1 MLSALAL
8 IPDASPVLDPEFTH
22 KPLRVLICEDEP
34 LTLTVM
40 RKRVQQGGY
49 EVKTATN
56 GRDGLELFDTFRP
69 DLVISDWMM
78 PEMDGVEFC
87 SRLRELPEGKNVYFI
102 LLTSRYTD
110 DDKVSA
116 LDTGA
121 DEYLVKPINGPELMA
136 RLRAAE
142 RLLSLQNALAY
153 KNSALCRANKR
164 INDELQ
170 ATSLIQRSLLPQTL
184 PEVKGYGFSAHYQP
198 STECSGDFYDVIPL
212 ADGRV
217 GLAIGDVSGHGAPA
231 MVAMALCHVLL
242 HMEAPRTADPAELLF
257 HINNKMF
264 EFLPTGQYATLF
276 YAVLEPESGRLVYSS
291 AGHNPPL
298 LIDLDRREASYLPG
312 CEGFPI
318 KLVGPNMQYD
328 NNEII
333 LTPGQRLLLYTDGLI
348 EAFNPENEQYG
359 MERLSE
365 ALTPLPIDAAC
376 ETVLQTVLESMDAF
390 RRGRLM
396 DDDLSM
402 LVAHRL
408 I

>member
-1 MLSALAL
+1 MLPALDEQTHNQM
-8 IPDASPVLDPEFTH
+8 IPDAEQEA
-22 KPLRVLICEDEP
+22 KRLRVLICEDEP

-40 RKRVQQGGY
+40 RKRVQSGGY

-56 GRDGLELFDTFRP
+56 GREGLKLVESFRP

-78 PEMDGVEFC
+78 PEMDGVAFC
-87 SRLRELPEGKNVYFI
+87 SRLRELPDGSNIYFI

-142 RLLSLQNALAY
+142 RLLNLQSALHHKNEALAE
-153 KNSALCRANKR
+153 ANRR

-170 ATSLIQRSLLPQTL
+170 ATSAIQRSLLPQVL
-184 PEVKGYGFSAHYQP
+184 PTVAGYGFSAHYQP

-212 ADGRV
+212 PDGKF

-242 HMEAPRTADPAELLF
+242 HMEAPATVDPAELLF
-257 HINNKMF
+257 RVNNKMF

-276 YAVLEPESGRLVYSS
+276 YAVLQPLTGRLVYSS
-291 AGHNPPL
+291 AGHPPPL
-298 LIDLDRREASYLPG
+298 LIDVAHRTGEYLSG

-318 KLVGPNMQYD
+318 KLVAPGMEYD
-328 NNEII
+328 NSEIT
-333 LTPGQRLLLYTDGLI
+333 LAPTQRLLLYTDGLI

-359 MERLSE
+359 MERLRKAMLLREDADPSE
-365 ALTPLPIDAAC
+365 RFVQA
-376 ETVLQTVLESMDAF
+376 VLESLDTH
-390 RRGRLM
+390 RRGRQM
-396 DDDLSM
+396 DDDLSL

-408 I
+408 G